1 MPADAAAVG
10 RGRQGPAC
18 GRFAMSQIAA
28 TTVSVPRISRLSNPR
43 GDQLSCCS
51 SGLLDPCGGSSSS
64 MRWPG
69 NAAQGKGEVV
79 HGMRFLVGGRAML
92 RAVLPCTNMYLL
104 PGCEAVQAAI
114 SMPTQ
119 PRPTPTS
126 SSRFGRHRCGTT
138 GSEFLSLSISSG
150 CRHARLH
157 PSPVPPMQPPVHC
170 LPRRLWKVDALFLP
184 LLSRAEGEQDGDQ
197 QAPR

>member
-1 MPADAAAVG
+1 MLLRHEPN
-10 RGRQGPAC
+10 RRSYRKRSQNKQGQC
-18 GRFAMSQIAA
+18 
-28 TTVSVPRISRLSNPR
+28 SRRRPL
-43 GDQLSCCS
+43 
-51 SGLLDPCGGSSSS
+51 GLL
-64 MRWPG
+64 
-69 NAAQGKGEVV
+69 V
-79 HGMRFLVGGRAML
+79 
-92 RAVLPCTNMYLL
+92 AVLARLALIHVDPLPNWQRQELLILACHYAFDWLNVSACYRSFGSCTNMYLL

-114 SMPTQ
+114 SMPAT

-150 CRHARLH
+150 CSHARFH
-157 PSPVPPMQPPVHC
+157 PRPVPLMQPPVHC